1 MWAICLR
8 FLVRRTVLG
17 WIHGRGEKLP
27 ADASG
32 EVLSAGDFMAWFR
45 LKDWLTAGK
54 QLYVHSQVAAMVE
67 AELRLEAVRF
77 SVPVRL
83 TDVAGACSGS
93 RGGV

>member
-17 WIHGRGEKLP
+17 WIHGRGEKLS

-32 EVLSAGDFMAWFR
+32 EVVSPDDLRAWFG
-45 LKDWLTAGK
+45 LNEWLTPGELLCV
-54 QLYVHSQVAAMVE
+54 QGQSVAMVE

-83 TDVAGACSGS
+83 TDVAGVCSGF
-93 RGGV
+93 RCGV

>member
-1 MWAICLR
+1 
-8 FLVRRTVLG
+8 
-17 WIHGRGEKLP
+17 
-27 ADASG
+27 
-32 EVLSAGDFMAWFR
+32 MAWFR
-45 LKDWLTAGK
+45 LNEWLTPGEL
-54 QLYVHSQVAAMVE
+54 LYVHSQVAAMVE

>member
-17 WIHGRGEKLP
+17 RIHGRGEKLP
-27 ADASG
+27 AGASG

-45 LKDWLTAGK
+45 PNEWLTPGELLCV
-54 QLYVHSQVAAMVE
+54 QGRSVAMVE

-83 TDVAGACSGS
+83 TDVAGVCSGF
-93 RGGV
+93 RCGV